1 MIEYQKKTRKTYVSA
16 SVSVY
21 THVCVCVCVCVRV
34 HTLSDVQL
42 FASYTWA
49 QIEMFWHKLPHKEKL
64 LS

>member
-1 MIEYQKKTRKTYVSA
+1 M
-16 SVSVY
+16 
-21 THVCVCVCVCVRV
+21 CVCVCVCVRV

>member
-1 MIEYQKKTRKTYVSA
+1 MPLLPLAACKPDIITNS
-16 SVSVY
+16 
-21 THVCVCVCVCVRV
+21 VCVCVCVCVRV